1 MDIGDIAMSVMTIEG
16 IVDNG
21 QIKLKG
27 DVRLP
32 EKTKVYVVVPD
43 VQVEEIQLESTI
55 HIYSPRIT
63 NPEQAADL
71 RMEMI
76 EETPSAN
83 I

>member
-1 MDIGDIAMSVMTIEG
+1 MSVMTIEG
-16 IVDNG
+16 VVDNG

-32 EKTKVYVVVPD
+32 DKTRVYVVVPD
-43 VQVEEIQLESTI
+43 VQVEEIQLEHNV

-63 NPEQAADL
+63 NPEQAAAL

>member
-1 MDIGDIAMSVMTIEG
+1 MSVMTIEG

-21 QIKLKG
+21 QIKLEG

-32 EKTKVYVVVPD
+32 DKTRVYVVVPD
-43 VQVEEIQLESTI
+43 VQVEEIQLERTV
-55 HIYSPRIT
+55 HIYSPRLVD
-63 NPEQAADL
+63 PEQAAAL

-76 EETPSAN
+76 EETPSAG